1 MYGHVHSYLSDVF
14 SCQLE
19 VSHMTVTVGCT
30 VGIFICLTFYFT
42 LRQTASLSCEGAVSV
57 SCSLE
62 NVTQEHDCV
71 CRNTLPGNAANS
83 TTWLNQSTVI
93 SVNFVDHLC
102 MLIHVPCNTTSE
114 RASI

>member
-1 MYGHVHSYLSDVF
+1 MKSIKVCEYSRSRSFHYDLILQDQDSGERSQDQWS
-14 SCQLE
+14 S
-19 VSHMTVTVGCT
+19 G
-30 VGIFICLTFYFT
+30 FT
-42 LRQTASLSCEGAVSV
+42 LRQTASLSSEGAVSA

-83 TTWLNQSTVI
+83 TTWPNQSTVI

-102 MLIHVPCNTTSE
+102 MLIPCNITGE

>member
-1 MYGHVHSYLSDVF
+1 MIVLAARSAF
-14 SCQLE
+14 
-19 VSHMTVTVGCT
+19 
-30 VGIFICLTFYFT
+30 FCLTFYFT
-42 LRQTASLSCEGAVSV
+42 LRQTASLSCEGAVSA

-83 TTWLNQSTVI
+83 TTWPNQSTVT

-102 MLIHVPCNTTSE
+102 MLIPCNITGE

>member
-1 MYGHVHSYLSDVF
+1 MYGHVHSYLRDVF
-14 SCQLE
+14 SRQFR
-19 VSHMTVTVGCT
+19 SKSYDSVGCK

-42 LRQTASLSCEGAVSV
+42 LRQTASLSCEGAVSA

-83 TTWLNQSTVI
+83 TTWPNQSTVI

-102 MLIHVPCNTTSE
+102 MLITCNITGE

>member
-1 MYGHVHSYLSDVF
+1 MKELLILTYNNT
-14 SCQLE
+14 
-19 VSHMTVTVGCT
+19 VS
-30 VGIFICLTFYFT
+30 
-42 LRQTASLSCEGAVSV
+42 A

-83 TTWLNQSTVI
+83 TTWPNQSTVI

-102 MLIHVPCNTTSE
+102 MLIPCNITGE
-114 RASI
+114 RAAI